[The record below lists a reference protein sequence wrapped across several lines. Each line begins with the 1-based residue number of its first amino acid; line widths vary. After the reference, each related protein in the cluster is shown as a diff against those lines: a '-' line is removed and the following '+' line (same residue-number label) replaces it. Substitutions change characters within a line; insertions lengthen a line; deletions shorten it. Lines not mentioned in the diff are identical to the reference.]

1 MKSFIKKNIFN
12 SLVLLSGTLLIF
24 TGCEKSFLKADPL
37 SFYEPE
43 QTYSTESGLKSVL
56 AIADRQLKRY
66 YTTGGDD
73 LFPLVWVLY
82 RTHSALSKSI
92 FMTFDYFAVL
102 KIKYMA
108 IFRLSL

>member
-43 QTYSTESGLKSVL
+43 QTYSTESV
-56 AIADRQLKRY
+56 
-66 YTTGGDD
+66 
-73 LFPLVWVLY
+73 
-82 RTHSALSKSI
+82 
-92 FMTFDYFAVL
+92 
-102 KIKYMA
+102 
-108 IFRLSL
+108 